1 MSEQPKEERVYP
13 NVVKNTAKA
22 LHYPRGPE
30 EDYHMI
36 LMHSKIPR
44 GVEIPIAHIGGIHD
58 FISEYLKHRK
68 DLSDRPLTRR
78 NEVELEVA
86 KEDSSSTAR
95 HLLMSFDAVDGWRAK
110 QAVEN
115 IANITKEERERE
127 QGKSNLIERFIDKAR
142 GR

>member
-1 MSEQPKEERVYP
+1 MSEQREERVYP

-58 FISEYLKHRK
+58 FLDEYLKHREE
-68 DLSDRPLTRR
+68 LSSKKLTER
-78 NEVELEVA
+78 NKVELEIA

-95 HLLMSFDAVDGWRAK
+95 HLLMSFDAVFSPMPGTLGMLSDLSPTSA
-110 QAVEN
+110 
-115 IANITKEERERE
+115 
-127 QGKSNLIERFIDKAR
+127 L
-142 GR
+142 